1 MIYLN
6 EETTRQ
12 RITHEL
18 AYAAVKD
25 AYLAVGESATL
36 FPVVNAAGDQPGSMF
51 SLKSASTPNVVGWKT
66 GSYWPENSHKGMP
79 CHNTAI
85 FLLDPETGGLMA
97 TIEAGEVNAYRTAA
111 ADAVAT
117 DALARKDASIL
128 TVFGTG
134 HQAYYEVSAVCA
146 IRDIEQI
153 WVVGR
158 NEARAIALVEKLRND
173 GLVADACGF
182 GKNVTAKQ
190 ACECSDIVVTVT
202 TAQSPLFDADWIQPG
217 THVSAMGADKVG
229 KKEIPTKLFER
240 ATLFCDYEKQSR
252 VIGEFQHANSG
263 IEIIEMHRVLVQ
275 PTLGR
280 NSDKQITIFDSSG
293 IALQDLFV
301 AERLLNE
308 EE

>member
-1 MIYLN
+1 
-6 EETTRQ
+6 
-12 RITHEL
+12 
-18 AYAAVKD
+18 
-25 AYLAVGESATL
+25 
-36 FPVVNAAGDQPGSMF
+36 
-51 SLKSASTPNVVGWKT
+51 
-66 GSYWPENSHKGMP
+66 
-79 CHNTAI
+79 
-85 FLLDPETGGLMA
+85 MA

-217 THVSAMGADKVG
+217 AHVSAMGADKVG
-229 KKEIPTKLFER
+229 KKEIPTQLFER

-252 VIGEFQHANSG
+252 VIGEFQHVNSET
-263 IEIIEMHRVLVQ
+263 EITEMHKVLVQ
-275 PTLGR
+275 SNQGR

-301 AERLLNE
+301 AKRLLKLSE
-308 EE
+308 VK